1 MRTIDEET
9 VVSTGDDGEPRRLV
23 WRQVRYRV
31 SDRPTALVG
40 TCPWWR
46 PLADTGVRGPLDVT
60 GWRFQGTAD
69 DGSGSLVFDVV
80 LDPATLRWSVV
91 GTYD

>member
-1 MRTIDEET
+1 MRTMESET
-9 VVSTGDDGEPRRLV
+9 VVWTGDDGEPLRLV

-31 SDRPTALVG
+31 TDRPTALVAP
-40 TCPWWR
+40 CPWWR
-46 PLADTGVRGPLDVT
+46 PLAGTGVCGPLDVT

-80 LDPATLRWSVV
+80 LDRRTLRWEVV
-91 GTYD
+91 DTYE